1 MIGRYLTHLLLLFF
15 LILPFSAESHK
26 NVENPGIT
34 AQEILSHVRYL
45 ASDELKGRKAGT
57 EGCEK
62 AADYIATNF
71 KRIGLKPLGENGT
84 YLQDFSFTSGI
95 KLGKRNYFAIE
106 SRNRRSELE
115 PGSDFLPLGFSAS
128 GNIHGE
134 LVFAG
139 YGISAPKLN
148 YDDYTELDVRDKIV
162 MVLRYTPDPKSPF
175 FEFASLRY
183 KAINARE
190 KGAKGIIFVAPFS
203 QEEEYLGGL
212 RYDLSFTDSGIQAVM
227 LKKAIAEEIFRA
239 VGENGKDLELKLS
252 KKKTHSFYMPGVKV
266 HIQTELIK
274 ENSVTS
280 NVVGFLPGSDPYSKN
295 EVIIVGAHY
304 DHIGLGDRASRGI
317 EDRTKGKI
325 HNGADDNAS
334 GVAGLLE
341 LADYFSHN
349 RSSLKRSI
357 LFIAFSA
364 EELGLLGSSHYVK
377 NPAIPLE
384 RTVAMINMDMI
395 GRMEKDTL
403 TVLGAG
409 SSPRWKPLLDKA
421 NSNFNLALK
430 ISDSGFAP
438 SDQTVFYARD
448 IPVLQFFTGV
458 HQDYHTP
465 DDDWQKI
472 NTEGIKKILELISGL
487 IWELDGMPTR
497 IAFSAVKEEQ
507 KTPTRFSVYLGT
519 IPDYSEEPDGVK
531 LMGVKKGSP
540 AEKAG
545 LRRSDIIIGLDQ
557 KTIKNIYDYV
567 YALGQTKPG
576 IPTEVVVL
584 RGNRRMTLSIVPEP
598 RPNLN

>member
-1 MIGRYLTHLLLLFF
+1 M
-15 LILPFSAESHK
+15 
-26 NVENPGIT
+26 
-34 AQEILSHVRYL
+34 
-45 ASDELKGRKAGT
+45 
-57 EGCEK
+57 
-62 AADYIATNF
+62 
-71 KRIGLKPLGENGT
+71 
-84 YLQDFSFTSGI
+84 
-95 KLGKRNYFAIE
+95 IE
-106 SRNRRSELE
+106 SGKKRLELE
-115 PGSDFLPLGFSAS
+115 VGTDFLPLGFSSS
-128 GNIHGE
+128 GDLNGE
-134 LVFAG
+134 LVFVG

-148 YDDYTELDVRDKIV
+148 YDDYAELDVRDKIV

-190 KGAKGIIFVAPFS
+190 KGAKGIIFVTPFS
-203 QEEEYLGGL
+203 QEDEEDLGGL

-227 LKKAIAEEIFRA
+227 LKKDIAEEILRTI
-239 VGENGKDLELKLS
+239 GKNGKDLELRLS
-252 KKKTHSFYMPGVKV
+252 KKNTASFHIPGVKA

-274 ENSVTS
+274 ESSTTS
-280 NVVGFLPGSDPYSKN
+280 NVVGLLEGSDPYLKD

-304 DHIGLGDRASRGI
+304 DHIGLGDRASRSI
-317 EDRTKGKI
+317 EDTTKGKI

-341 LADYFSHN
+341 LADYFSHD

-357 LFIAFSA
+357 LFLAFSA

-384 RTVAMINMDMI
+384 KTVAMVNMDMI

-409 SSPRWKPLLDKA
+409 SSPQWRPLLDSV
-421 NSNFNLALK
+421 NSDPGLTLK

-438 SDQTVFYARD
+438 SDQTVFYAREV
-448 IPVLQFFTGV
+448 PVLQFFTGV

-472 NTEGIKKILELISGL
+472 NTEGIAEILELISGL
-487 IWELDGMPTR
+487 IWELDRMPTR

-519 IPDYSEEPDGVK
+519 IPDYSEEPDGVR

-545 LRRSDIIIGLDQ
+545 LRGSDIIIGLDH
-557 KTIKNIYDYV
+557 KKIRNIYDYV

-576 IPTEVVVL
+576 VPTEVVVI
-584 RGNRRMTLSIVPEP
+584 RGNRRMSLNIIPEP
-598 RPNLN
+598 RTNLN